1 MKLSYK
7 KFGGFIFLLYICST
21 KDKKTFIMMDYTKL
35 KKGEVITM
43 IDEYD
48 TTRIIIVN
56 NVIDNHRLYTYVELV
71 NIGAVFFE
79 KYEPGVYHDLNN
91 CVCREA
97 EDEEKDKLYNAIGKH
112 FTEEYDKDWY
122 NHFTDSSYFDIQDYL
137 LDVFCIKVEEYDD
150 DLIYPDFVDDI
161 HTYIWNKLCDAMG
174 CKAYDGDEFVEQLVN
189 KQEFIE
195 KAKKWLEKTLYIHT
209 EIEEDKHWCTTT
221 SINWVTTDDYE
232 SVEDFINGFC
242 KAMEE

>member
-1 MKLSYK
+1 
-7 KFGGFIFLLYICST
+7 
-21 KDKKTFIMMDYTKL
+21 MMDYTNL
-35 KKGEVITM
+35 KRGEIIAM

-48 TTRIIIVN
+48 ITRIIIVN
-56 NVIDNHRLYTYVELV
+56 KVIGNHRLYTYVELDDV
-71 NIGAVFFE
+71 GDVFFE

-150 DLIYPDFVDDI
+150 DLIYPDFIDEI
-161 HTYIWNKLCDAMG
+161 QNYIWDKLCDAMG
-174 CKAYDGDEFVEQLVN
+174 VPAVENEPEMVN

-195 KAKKWLEKTLYIHT
+195 KAKEWLEKTLYIHT
-209 EIEEDKHWCTTT
+209 EIEKDRDFNEIIRTD
-221 SINWVTTDDYE
+221 WVTSDYD
-232 SVEDFINGFC
+232 SVEDFINSFC
-242 KAMEE
+242 KTMEE